1 MQPLFQSFNYDSPA
15 AGSLRGTCCAFAPVW
30 THSFNKRLL
39 YYNAC
44 SYTSN
49 SPQVCFCV
57 HLEWVMSSRRQGP
70 ELPVLLSTRGKVF
83 HNTEEFDRWS
93 EQKWEVLKTK
103 HITGLDMSWDT
114 VHSRTPLVKSLIIHC
129 NWSTSLIF
137 WLNLRDQAVKFSLI
151 FVFSSSY
158 FWLSASLVRLF
169 NLFFNFFWSTS
180 HAELFRAQW
189 VICISN
195 AVNSLKFDMYPAL
208 CKYSLNLL
216 SLLGAMLLM
225 EYIFLDKLSAR
236 IACVKSK
243 GAFRGQPKHIWSW
256 LWKTLPLTDI

>member
-1 MQPLFQSFNYDSPA
+1 MQPLFQSFNYNSPA

-39 YYNAC
+39 YHNAC

-151 FVFSSSY
+151 FVFFVFLFLTFSLSDEAIQPFFKFFLEYLTCWIVQSSVS
-158 FWLSASLVRLF
+158 
-169 NLFFNFFWSTS
+169 
-180 HAELFRAQW
+180 
-189 VICISN
+189 
-195 AVNSLKFDMYPAL
+195 DL
-208 CKYSLNLL
+208 CLQRC
-216 SLLGAMLLM
+216 
-225 EYIFLDKLSAR
+225 EF
-236 IACVKSK
+236 
-243 GAFRGQPKHIWSW
+243 P
-256 LWKTLPLTDI
+256 

>member
-1 MQPLFQSFNYDSPA
+1 MQLLFQSINYDSPA

-151 FVFSSSY
+151 FVFFVFLFLTFS
-158 FWLSASLVRLF
+158 LSDEAIQP
-169 NLFFNFFWSTS
+169 FFKFFFGVPHMLNCSELSEWSVSPT
-180 HAELFRAQW
+180 LW
-189 VICISN
+189 I
-195 AVNSLKFDMYPAL
+195 P
-208 CKYSLNLL
+208 L
-216 SLLGAMLLM
+216 SLTC
-225 EYIFLDKLSAR
+225 I
-236 IACVKSK
+236 
-243 GAFRGQPKHIWSW
+243 QPYVNIH
-256 LWKTLPLTDI
+256 